1 MKAKTKSILMF
12 IGALLFAIAGTLPV
26 WDIWFSACV
35 AVVFT
40 GGYAIKNKWLPSNSP
55 EGELNGRDIVSGL
68 FLAIVMALSNL
79 VAGYVTGTHLTG
91 QIFAITISGA
101 VVQYI
106 TKTIS
111 TGTKLE

>member
-1 MKAKTKSILMF
+1 MF
-12 IGALLFAIAGTLPV
+12 IGALLFAVVGTLPV
-26 WDIWFSACV
+26 WNLWFSIIV

-68 FLAIVMALSNL
+68 FLAIVMGLSDL
-79 VAGYVTGTHLTG
+79 VASSITGEPLTG
-91 QIFAITISGA
+91 KMVAITISGII
-101 VVQYI
+101 VQYF